1 MTLLILTETS
11 AGYALLKAKDKKL
24 LKREDLSTELS
35 NVETICSELKL
46 KQFQKF
52 DSAAAALE
60 EAAAIVEGKVT
71 PKLSAMLNEL
81 KDEKK
86 ISLAVA
92 DPKLGNAIG
101 KIPGLEIK
109 AVADATTAELY
120 RAIREHLPSL
130 IPGLL
135 PEDVKTMSLGLS
147 HSLARHKLKFSPD
160 KVDTMIVQAIGR
172 SSVLSFT

>member
-24 LKREDLSTELS
+24 LKRDDLATELGD
-35 NVETICSELKL
+35 VESVCNQLKL
-46 KQFQKF
+46 KQFSKF

-71 PKLSAMLNEL
+71 PKLSSMLNEL

-109 AVADATTAELY
+109 AVADSSTAESTL
-120 RAIREHLPSL
+120 R
-130 IPGLL
+130 
-135 PEDVKTMSLGLS
+135 
-147 HSLARHKLKFSPD
+147 
-160 KVDTMIVQAIGR
+160 
-172 SSVLSFT
+172 